1 MTFDAEQRTQ
11 LLRRSAE
18 ARTAAATER
27 ANKAIAELN
36 KRGEPVNFRRVARK
50 GQVSLDFLYR
60 NTQLRETI
68 TRLRSR
74 HQSASAAPVEPDPQ
88 STIVLILTRQLRDA
102 KAEITRLQA
111 ALAAAHGENLALR
124 RTQKLPGYQPAQ

>member
-1 MTFDAEQRTQ
+1 M
-11 LLRRSAE
+11 
-18 ARTAAATER
+18 
-27 ANKAIAELN
+27 N

-60 NTQLRETI
+60 NTELRETI

-74 HQSASAAPVEPDPQ
+74 HQSASAVPVEPDPQ
-88 STIVLILTRQLRDA
+88 STIVRTLTRQLRDA

-124 RTQKLPGYQPAQ
+124 RTQNHPDTNPHNSHHAHDLKLVDRPIGTPFSDRHPVLH

>member
-50 GQVSLDFLYR
+50 G
-60 NTQLRETI
+60 
-68 TRLRSR
+68 
-74 HQSASAAPVEPDPQ
+74 
-88 STIVLILTRQLRDA
+88 
-102 KAEITRLQA
+102 
-111 ALAAAHGENLALR
+111 
-124 RTQKLPGYQPAQ
+124 